1 MQLFS
6 QTIPSPI
13 GNLFAIA
20 KDDALILLDFCD
32 SHELEEKK
40 RNIQKSFSSTIQE
53 GENLILTQTKKELSE
68 YFAGIRKTFS
78 IPLEFYGTDFQEK
91 SWQALRMIP
100 YGETRNYLE
109 QATMIGNPKAVRAIG
124 GANHRNPIIIIIP
137 CHRVI
142 GKNKSLTGYAG
153 GIERKKWLLEHE
165 RKYN

>member
-6 QTIPSPI
+6 SIISSPI

-20 KDDALILLDFCD
+20 KDGALILLDFYD
-32 SHELEEKK
+32 SHELEAKK
-40 RNIQKSFSSTIQE
+40 RNIQKLFDSTLRE
-53 GENLILTQTKKELSE
+53 WDNPILAQTRKELSE
-68 YFAGIRKTFS
+68 YFAGTRKVFS

-109 QATMIGNPKAVRAIG
+109 QATMIDHPKAVRAIG
-124 GANHRNPIIIIIP
+124 GANHRNPIVIIIP

-142 GKNKSLTGYAG
+142 GKNKSLTWYVW

-165 RKYN
+165 RKYH